1 MSDFYGHIV
10 SLQKFVLL
18 LTPHRFDFITTPLI
32 FAIADTTQLSHE
44 FTRYSFHDIA
54 VHTTQH
60 EHISCSSQHTSAS
73 YTTQEPVF
81 TELECGVA
89 HGLRPPA
96 RLPRRSSPPTGLAQ
110 STSLP
115 ACLAGWLPEPRR
127 LAE

>member
-1 MSDFYGHIV
+1 MFDFYGHIV
-10 SLQKFVLL
+10 RPQKRVPLL
-18 LTPHRFDFITTPLI
+18 NPHRFDFFTTPLK
-32 FAIADTTQLSHE
+32 FAIADTTELSHE
-44 FTRYSFHDIA
+44 FTMYSFHDTV
-54 VHTTQH
+54 VHTTLH

-110 STSLP
+110 
-115 ACLAGWLPEPRR
+115 
-127 LAE
+127 